1 MTKCS
6 TAARFRSTCSI
17 PAPTSGS
24 RNRRRTSKAR
34 GNGERLRCAIFNISY
49 CSSAL
54 FQGMATSAEGSKPAV
69 KVFVATTVMLTFI
82 SFWRAS
88 AIVLADLASSA
99 YYAGG
104 DAEKVIGKSAP
115 WFILGVMLFS
125 YAVRALYIESSSMFV
140 RGGVYRVV
148 KEAMGGTLAKF
159 SVSAL
164 LFDYVLTGPISAVS
178 AGQYLAGFIK
188 DMGDY
193 FHRPLHFSDD
203 HFAAGLA
210 VLVVF
215 YFWWKNTQGMH
226 ESSQKALQIMII
238 TTVMVVILIIWCT
251 ITVLRAPIQLP
262 PSPLQPGVIPL
273 NKESLGWL
281 NGTWF
286 AHLTWIILFV
296 GFGHSVL
303 AMSGEETLAQVNRE
317 IEHPKLKNLEK
328 TGLVIFV
335 YSLLFTSLVSVFAV
349 MMIPD
354 KVRPDYFANLI
365 GGIAMYLAGPI
376 VLKLLF
382 HGFVVVVGVLI
393 LAGAQNTSIVGAN
406 GVLNR
411 VAEDG
416 VLTDWFQKPQPKYG
430 TSYRIINMI
439 VGMQLLTII
448 LSKGNVYVLAG
459 LYAFGVIWS
468 FALKS
473 LAVLVLRYTEP
484 ENRQWKVPGNV
495 HVGGKEVPLGLILI
509 SAVLLITALVN
520 LFTKSEAT
528 IAGVTFSAVFFA
540 LFTYSEHR
548 VAKERHGKPENLD
561 QFRVYGNQELGSGA
575 LGVRPGNIL
584 VAVRDP
590 RNLYYL
596 RDVLRNTDTNR
607 QDVVVMTARL
617 YHREHSF
624 SGSAV
629 VEASQVFDHYEQEL
643 FTAAVAVAEKEG
655 KPVSLLVVPATDVFE
670 AIIVTAQRLDASR
683 IVCGFSNKLTPD
695 EQAKS
700 LGDAW
705 ERLPEPRP
713 RLILEIHEPNGKIH
727 EYPLGPHAPRMRT
740 QDLELMHKVWLDIT
754 SDPKYC
760 GAHHY
765 HIVAV
770 ALEELRRELNS
781 DQRSEI
787 LQKLLDEMHRDEAP
801 GRG

>member
-1 MTKCS
+1 
-6 TAARFRSTCSI
+6 
-17 PAPTSGS
+17 
-24 RNRRRTSKAR
+24 
-34 GNGERLRCAIFNISY
+34 
-49 CSSAL
+49 
-54 FQGMATSAEGSKPAV
+54 MATAPEGSKPVV

-88 AIVLADLASSA
+88 AIVLSDLASSA

-115 WFILGVMLFS
+115 WFILAVMLFS

-188 DMGDY
+188 DLGMV
-193 FHRPLHFSDD
+193 FHRPLNFSDD

-210 VLVVF
+210 IIIVV
-215 YFWWKNTQGMH
+215 YFWWKNTQGIH
-226 ESSQKALQIMII
+226 ESSQKALQIMAI
-238 TTVMVVILIIWCT
+238 TTVMVVILIVWCT
-251 ITVLRAPIQLP
+251 ITVLRAPVQLP
-262 PSPLQPGVIPL
+262 PNPLHAGVVPL

-286 AHLTWIILFV
+286 SHWIWIIAFV

-335 YSLLFTSLVSVFAV
+335 YSLLFTSLVSFFAV
-349 MMIPD
+349 MIIPD
-354 KVRPDYFANLI
+354 AVRPTYFANLI
-365 GGIAMYLAGPI
+365 GGIAVYLAGPAT
-376 VLKLLF
+376 LKLLF
-382 HGFVVVVGVLI
+382 HGFVVLVGVLI

-416 VLTDWFQKPQPKYG
+416 VLTSWFQRPHHRYG
-430 TSYRIINMI
+430 TSYRIINLI
-439 VGMQLLTII
+439 VSMQLLTIV
-448 LSKGNVYVLAG
+448 LSRGDVYQLAA

-468 FALKS
+468 FTMKS
-473 LAVLVLRYTEP
+473 LAVLVLRFTEP
-484 ENRQWKVPGNV
+484 GNRAWKVPGNL
-495 HVGGKEVPLGLILI
+495 HIGKTEVPIGLII
-509 SAVLLITALVN
+509 VSAVLFMTAIVN
-520 LFTKSEAT
+520 LFTKYEAT
-528 IAGVTFSAVFFA
+528 IAGVVFSVAFFTI
-540 LFTYSEHR
+540 FTISEHH
-548 VAKERHGKPENLD
+548 VAKERHGKPEQLD

-575 LGVRPGNIL
+575 MGVRPGNVL

-596 RDVLRNTDTNR
+596 RHVLGHTHTGK
-607 QDVVVMTARL
+607 QDVVVMSARL

-629 VEASQVFDHYEQEL
+629 LEASQVFDHYEQEL

-655 KPVSLLVVPATDVFE
+655 KPISLLVVPATDVFE
-670 AIIVTAQRLDASR
+670 AIMVTAQRLDSSR
-683 IVCGFSNKLTPD
+683 VVCGLSNKLTSD
-695 EQAKS
+695 EQAKLS
-700 LGDAW
+700 GDAW

-713 RLILEIHEPNGKIH
+713 RLTLEVCAPDGAIR
-727 EYPLGPHAPRMRT
+727 EYALGPHTPRMRP
-740 QDLELMHKVWLDIT
+740 QDVELMHKLWLNIT
-754 SDPKYC
+754 ADPKFA

-765 HIVAV
+765 HIVAL
-770 ALEELRRELNS
+770 ALEELQRELS
-781 DQRSEI
+781 TEQRTEL
-787 LQKLLDEMHRDEAP
+787 LQKLHAEMKVPARDKIEE
-801 GRG
+801 

>member
-1 MTKCS
+1 
-6 TAARFRSTCSI
+6 
-17 PAPTSGS
+17 
-24 RNRRRTSKAR
+24 
-34 GNGERLRCAIFNISY
+34 
-49 CSSAL
+49 
-54 FQGMATSAEGSKPAV
+54 V

-82 SFWRAS
+82 SFWRAA

-115 WFILGVMLFS
+115 WFILAVMLFS

-178 AGQYLAGFIK
+178 AGQYLAGFIQ
-188 DMGDY
+188 DIGQY
-193 FHRPLHFSDD
+193 VHHPLVFSEDHFSAI
-203 HFAAGLA
+203 FAAFV
-210 VLVVF
+210 VL
-215 YFWWKNTQGMH
+215 YFWWKNIQGIH
-226 ESSQKALQIMII
+226 ESSEKALQIMVI
-238 TTVMVVILIIWCT
+238 TTVMVVILIVWCT
-251 ITVLRAPIQLP
+251 ITVSRVPIQIP
-262 PSPLQPGVIPL
+262 PSPLHPGVVRL

-281 NGTWF
+281 DGTWIS
-286 AHLTWIILFV
+286 HLTWIILFV

-328 TGLVIFV
+328 TGLVIFI
-335 YSLLFTSLVSVFAV
+335 YSLLFTSLVSFFAV
-349 MMIPD
+349 MIIPD
-354 KVRPDYFANLI
+354 QVRHDYFANLI
-365 GGIAMYLAGPI
+365 GGITMFLVGPM
-376 VLKLLF
+376 VLKLIF
-382 HGFVVVVGVLI
+382 HGFVVLVGVLI

-416 VLTDWFQKPQPKYG
+416 VLTDWFQKPQHKFG
-430 TSYRIINMI
+430 TSYRIINLI
-439 VGMQLLTII
+439 VIMQLLTII

-484 ENRQWKVPGNV
+484 ENRQWKVPGNL
-495 HVGGKEVPLGLILI
+495 HVGGREVPLGLIVI

-528 IAGVTFSAVFFA
+528 VAGVAFSVVFFA
-540 LFTYSEHR
+540 VFTISEHR
-548 VAKERHGKPENLD
+548 VAKARHGKPENLD

-596 RDVLRNTDTNR
+596 RDVLRATDTLR
-607 QDVVVMTARL
+607 QDVVVMTSRL

-624 SGSAV
+624 SGSSV
-629 VEASQVFDHYEQEL
+629 IEASQVFDHYEQEL

-655 KPVSLLVVPATDVFE
+655 KPVSLLVVPGTDVFDS
-670 AIIVTAQRLDASR
+670 IVMTGQRLDSSR
-683 IVCGFSNKLTPD
+683 IVCGLSNKLTTD
-695 EQAKS
+695 EQAK
-700 LGDAW
+700 LTGDAW

-713 RLILEIHEPNGKIH
+713 RLTLEIHSPSGSVH
-727 EYPLGPHAPRMRT
+727 EYPLGPHAPRMRP
-740 QDLELMHKVWLDIT
+740 QDLELMHRVWLDIT
-754 SDPKYC
+754 SDPRYA

-765 HIVAV
+765 HIVAL
-770 ALEELRRELNS
+770 ALEELQRELKND
-781 DQRSEI
+781 DQRAE
-787 LQKLLDEMHRDEAP
+787 LLAKLLDEMNRDHP
-801 GRG
+801 PS

>member
-1 MTKCS
+1 
-6 TAARFRSTCSI
+6 
-17 PAPTSGS
+17 
-24 RNRRRTSKAR
+24 
-34 GNGERLRCAIFNISY
+34 
-49 CSSAL
+49 
-54 FQGMATSAEGSKPAV
+54 MATSVESSKPAI

-88 AIVLADLASSA
+88 AIVLSDLASSA

-125 YAVRALYIESSSMFV
+125 YCVRALYIESSSMFV

-188 DMGDY
+188 DMGVY
-193 FHRPLHFSDD
+193 MHRPLHFSDD

-210 VLVVF
+210 VIVVA

-226 ESSQKALQIMII
+226 ESSQKALQIMAI

-251 ITVLRAPIQLP
+251 ITVLRAPVQLP
-262 PSPLQPGVIPL
+262 PNPLHAGVVPL
-273 NKESLGWL
+273 TKESLGWL
-281 NGTWF
+281 DTTWF
-286 AHLTWIILFV
+286 RHLPLGILTSLILFV

-328 TGLVIFV
+328 TGLVIFI
-335 YSLLFTSLVSVFAV
+335 YSLLFTSLVSFFAV
-349 MMIPD
+349 MIIPD

-365 GGIAMYLAGPI
+365 GGIAMYLAGPTS
-376 VLKLLF
+376 LKLLF
-382 HGFVVVVGVLI
+382 HAFVVLVGVLI

-416 VLTDWFQKPQPKYG
+416 VLTSWFQKPHHRFG
-430 TSYRIINMI
+430 TSYRIINLI
-439 VGMQLLTII
+439 VGMQLLVIF
-448 LSKGNVYVLAG
+448 LSLGNVYVLAA

-468 FALKS
+468 FAMKS
-473 LAVLVLRYTEP
+473 IAVLVLRFTEP
-484 ENRQWKVPGNV
+484 GNRAWKVPGNL
-495 HVGGKEVPLGLILI
+495 HIGKTELPVGLILI
-509 SAVLLITALVN
+509 SAVLLITAVVN
-520 LFTKSEAT
+520 LFTKYQAT
-528 IAGVTFSAVFFA
+528 IAGVIFSAVFFTI
-540 LFTYSEHR
+540 FTLSERH
-548 VAKERHGKPENLD
+548 VARERHGKPEQLD

-575 LGVRPGNIL
+575 MGVREGNIL

-596 RDVLRNTDTNR
+596 RQVLQHTHTGK
-607 QDVVVMTARL
+607 QDVVVMSGRM

-629 VEASQVFDHYEQEL
+629 LDATQVFDHYEQEL

-655 KPVSLLVVPATDVFE
+655 KPISLLVVPATDVFE
-670 AIIVTAQRLDASR
+670 AIMVTAQRLASSR
-683 IVCGFSNKLTPD
+683 IVCGLSNKLTAD
-695 EQAKS
+695 EQAKF

-705 ERLPEPRP
+705 ERLPEPGP
-713 RLILEIHEPNGKIH
+713 RWT
-727 EYPLGPHAPRMRT
+727 LG
-740 QDLELMHKVWLDIT
+740 
-754 SDPKYC
+754 
-760 GAHHY
+760 
-765 HIVAV
+765 VA
-770 ALEELRRELNS
+770 AL
-781 DQRSEI
+781 
-787 LQKLLDEMHRDEAP
+787 A
-801 GRG
+801 

>member
-1 MTKCS
+1 
-6 TAARFRSTCSI
+6 
-17 PAPTSGS
+17 
-24 RNRRRTSKAR
+24 
-34 GNGERLRCAIFNISY
+34 
-49 CSSAL
+49 
-54 FQGMATSAEGSKPAV
+54 MATTPERTKPAV

-88 AIVLADLASSA
+88 AIVLSDLASSA

-115 WFILGVMLFS
+115 WFILAVMLFS

-188 DMGDY
+188 DLGLQ
-193 FHRPLHFSDD
+193 FLHRDLRFSDD

-210 VLVVF
+210 IMIVV
-215 YFWWKNTQGMH
+215 YFWWKNTQGIH
-226 ESSQKALQIMII
+226 ESSQKALQIMAI
-238 TTVMVVILIIWCT
+238 TTVMVVILILWCT
-251 ITVLRAPIQLP
+251 ITVLRAPVQLP
-262 PSPLQPGVIPL
+262 PSPLHAGVVPL

-281 NGTWF
+281 DGTWF
-286 AHLTWIILFV
+286 RHITWIILFV

-328 TGLVIFV
+328 TGLVIFI
-335 YSLLFTSLVSVFAV
+335 YSLLFTSLVSFFAV
-349 MMIPD
+349 MIIPD
-354 KVRPDYFANLI
+354 RVRPDYFANLI
-365 GGIAMYLAGPI
+365 GGIAMYLVGPTS
-376 VLKLLF
+376 LKLLF
-382 HGFVVVVGVLI
+382 HGFVVLVGVLI

-416 VLTDWFQKPQPKYG
+416 VLTDWFQKPHHRYG
-430 TSYRIINMI
+430 TSYRIINLI
-439 VGMQLLTII
+439 VCMQLLTVF
-448 LSKGNVYVLAG
+448 LSLGNVYVLAA

-468 FALKS
+468 FTMKS
-473 LAVLVLRYTEP
+473 LAVLVLRFTEP
-484 ENRQWKVPGNV
+484 GNRAWKVPGNL
-495 HVGGKEVPLGLILI
+495 HIGKTEIPVGLILI
-509 SAVLLITALVN
+509 SGVLFITAIVN
-520 LFTKSEAT
+520 LFTKYEAT
-528 IAGVTFSAVFFA
+528 IAGLIFSGVFFTI
-540 LFTYSEHR
+540 FTISEHH
-548 VAKERHGKPENLD
+548 VTKERHGKPEQLD

-575 LGVRPGNIL
+575 MGVRPGNVL

-596 RDVLRNTDTNR
+596 RHILSHTNTIK
-607 QDVVVMTARL
+607 QDVVVMSARL

-624 SGSAV
+624 SGSSV
-629 VEASQVFDHYEQEL
+629 FEASQVFDHYEQEL

-655 KPVSLLVVPATDVFE
+655 KPISLLVVPATDVFE
-670 AIIVTAQRLDASR
+670 AIMVTAQRLDSSR
-683 IVCGFSNKLTPD
+683 VICGLSNKLTAD
-695 EQAKS
+695 EQAK
-700 LGDAW
+700 LTGDAW

-713 RLILEIHEPNGKIH
+713 RLNLEVCAPDGTIREFA
-727 EYPLGPHAPRMRT
+727 LGPHAPRMRP
-740 QDLELMHKVWLDIT
+740 QDVELMHRLWLSIT
-754 SDPKYC
+754 ADPKFA

-765 HIVAV
+765 HIVAL
-770 ALEELRRELNS
+770 ALEELQRELGTE
-781 DQRSEI
+781 QRAQL
-787 LQKLLDEMHRDEAP
+787 LQKLHDEMRATTRTDLDS
-801 GRG
+801 

>member
-1 MTKCS
+1 
-6 TAARFRSTCSI
+6 
-17 PAPTSGS
+17 
-24 RNRRRTSKAR
+24 
-34 GNGERLRCAIFNISY
+34 
-49 CSSAL
+49 
-54 FQGMATSAEGSKPAV
+54 MATAPEGTKPAV

-82 SFWRAS
+82 SFWRAA
-88 AIVLADLASSA
+88 AIVLSDLASSA

-115 WFILGVMLFS
+115 WFILAVMLFS

-188 DMGDY
+188 DIVAY
-193 FHRPLHFSDD
+193 FLHRDLQFSDN

-210 VLVVF
+210 IIIVI
-215 YFWWKNTQGMH
+215 YFWWKNTQGIH
-226 ESSQKALQIMII
+226 ESSQKALQIMVI
-238 TTVMVVILIIWCT
+238 TTVMVVILIVWCS
-251 ITVLRAPIQLP
+251 ITVLRGPIQLP
-262 PSPLQPGVIPL
+262 PSPVHPGVVPL

-281 NGTWF
+281 AGYPWLT
-286 AHLTWIILFV
+286 HLTWIILFV

-328 TGLVIFV
+328 TGLVIFI
-335 YSLLFTSLVSVFAV
+335 YSLLFTSLVSFFAV

-354 KVRPDYFANLI
+354 DVRPNYFANLI
-365 GGIAMYLAGPI
+365 GGIAMYLAGPTS
-376 VLKLLF
+376 LKLLF
-382 HGFVVVVGVLI
+382 HGFVVLVGVLI

-416 VLTDWFQKPQPKYG
+416 VLTGWFQKPHNRYG
-430 TSYRIINMI
+430 TSYRIINLI
-439 VGMQLLTII
+439 VSLQLLTII
-448 LSKGNVYVLAG
+448 LSRGDVYQLAA

-468 FALKS
+468 FAMKS
-473 LAVLVLRYTEP
+473 LAVLVLRFTEP
-484 ENRQWKVPGNV
+484 GNREWKVPGNL
-495 HVGGKEVPLGLILI
+495 HIGKTEIPLGLMVI
-509 SAVLLITALVN
+509 AVVLLTTAVIN

-528 IAGVTFSAVFFA
+528 IAGLIFSGVFFTI
-540 LFTYSEHR
+540 FTVSEHH
-548 VAKERHGKPENLD
+548 VAKERHGKPEQLD

-575 LGVRPGNIL
+575 MGVRPGNVL

-596 RDVLRNTDTNR
+596 RHVLGHTNTTK
-607 QDVVVMTARL
+607 QDVVVMSARL

-629 VEASQVFDHYEQEL
+629 LEATQVFDHYEQEL

-655 KPVSLLVVPATDVFE
+655 KPISLLVVPATDVFE
-670 AIIVTAQRLDASR
+670 AIMVTAQRLDSSR
-683 IVCGFSNKLTPD
+683 VVCGLSNKLTAD
-695 EQAKS
+695 EQAK
-700 LGDAW
+700 LTGDAW

-713 RLILEIHEPNGKIH
+713 RLNLEVCAPDGSIR
-727 EYPLGPHAPRMRT
+727 EYSLGPHTPRMRG
-740 QDLELMHKVWLDIT
+740 QDVELMHKLWLDIT
-754 SDPKYC
+754 ADPKYA

-765 HIVAV
+765 HIVAL
-770 ALEELRRELNS
+770 ALEELQRELTTE
-781 DQRSEI
+781 QRAQL
-787 LQKLLDEMHRDEAP
+787 LQKLHDEMNRP
-801 GRG
+801 GQQ

>member
-1 MTKCS
+1 
-6 TAARFRSTCSI
+6 
-17 PAPTSGS
+17 
-24 RNRRRTSKAR
+24 
-34 GNGERLRCAIFNISY
+34 
-49 CSSAL
+49 
-54 FQGMATSAEGSKPAV
+54 MATSPEGTKPAV

-88 AIVLADLASSA
+88 AIVLSDLASSA

-104 DAEKVIGKSAP
+104 DAENVIGKSAP
-115 WFILGVMLFS
+115 WFILAVMLFS

-188 DMGDY
+188 DMGVY
-193 FHRPLHFSDD
+193 LHRPLNFSDN

-210 VLVVF
+210 VIVVV

-226 ESSQKALQIMII
+226 ESSQKALQIMAI

-251 ITVLRAPIQLP
+251 ITVLRAPVQLP
-262 PSPLQPGVIPL
+262 PNPLHPGVIPL
-273 NKESLGWL
+273 NKDSLGWL

-286 AHLTWIILFV
+286 SHITWIILFV

-328 TGLVIFV
+328 TGAVIFI
-335 YSLLFTSLVSVFAV
+335 YSLLFTSLVSFFAV
-349 MMIPD
+349 MIIPD
-354 KVRPDYFANLI
+354 NVRPGFFANLI
-365 GGIAMYLAGPI
+365 GGIAMYLAGPTY
-376 VLKLLF
+376 LKLIF
-382 HGFVVVVGVLI
+382 HGFVVLVGVLI

-416 VLTDWFQKPQPKYG
+416 VLTSWFQRPHHRYG
-430 TSYRIINMI
+430 TSYRIINLI
-439 VGMQLLTII
+439 VGLQILTIV
-448 LSKGNVYVLAG
+448 LSRGDVYKLAA

-468 FALKS
+468 FAMKS
-473 LAVLVLRYTEP
+473 IAVLVLRFTEP
-484 ENRQWKVPGNV
+484 GNREWKVPGNI
-495 HVGGKEVPLGLILI
+495 HIGTREIPVGLLLI
-509 SAVLLITALVN
+509 SGVLLITAVVN
-520 LFTKSEAT
+520 LFTKYEAT
-528 IAGVTFSAVFFA
+528 IAGVIFSAAFFA
-540 LFTYSEHR
+540 IFTISEHH
-548 VAKERHGKPENLD
+548 VAKERHGKPEQLD

-575 LGVRPGNIL
+575 MGVRPGNVL

-596 RDVLRNTDTNR
+596 RHVLGHTHTGK
-607 QDVVVMTARL
+607 QDVVVMSARL

-624 SGSAV
+624 SGSTV
-629 VEASQVFDHYEQEL
+629 FEASQVFDHYEQEL

-655 KPVSLLVVPATDVFE
+655 KPISLLVVPATDVFE
-670 AIIVTAQRLDASR
+670 AIMVTAQRLDSSR
-683 IVCGFSNKLTPD
+683 VVCGLSNKLTAD
-695 EQAKS
+695 EQAK
-700 LGDAW
+700 LTGDAW

-713 RLILEIHEPNGKIH
+713 RLTLEVCAPDGTIR
-727 EYPLGPHAPRMRT
+727 EYALGPHTPRMRP
-740 QDLELMHKVWLDIT
+740 QDVELMHKLWLNIT
-754 SDPKYC
+754 ADPKYA

-765 HIVAV
+765 HIVAL
-770 ALEELRRELNS
+770 ALEELQRELTTE
-781 DQRSEI
+781 QRAQL
-787 LQKLLDEMHRDEAP
+787 LQKLHDEMNSSNP
-801 GRG
+801 Q

>member
-1 MTKCS
+1 
-6 TAARFRSTCSI
+6 
-17 PAPTSGS
+17 
-24 RNRRRTSKAR
+24 
-34 GNGERLRCAIFNISY
+34 
-49 CSSAL
+49 
-54 FQGMATSAEGSKPAV
+54 
-69 KVFVATTVMLTFI
+69 
-82 SFWRAS
+82 
-88 AIVLADLASSA
+88 
-99 YYAGG
+99 
-104 DAEKVIGKSAP
+104 
-115 WFILGVMLFS
+115 
-125 YAVRALYIESSSMFV
+125 MFV

-178 AGQYLAGFIK
+178 AGQYLAGFIEDIGK
-188 DMGDY
+188 Y
-193 FHRPLHFSDD
+193 VHHPLVFSEDHFSAG
-203 HFAAGLA
+203 FAILI
-210 VLVVF
+210 VL
-215 YFWWKNTQGMH
+215 YFWWKNIQGMH
-226 ESSQKALQIMII
+226 ESSEKALQIMIV

-251 ITVLRAPIQLP
+251 ITVFSAPIHLP
-262 PSPLQPGVIPL
+262 PNPLHSGVVKI
-273 NKESLGWL
+273 NKESMGWL
-281 NGTWF
+281 YGSWISHF
-286 AHLTWIILFV
+286 TWIIMFV

-328 TGLVIFV
+328 TGLVIFI
-335 YSLLFTSLVSVFAV
+335 YSLLFTSLVSFYAV
-349 MMIPD
+349 MIIPD
-354 KVRPDYFANLI
+354 GVRHDYFANLI
-365 GGIAMYLAGPI
+365 GGIAMYLVGPT
-376 VLKLLF
+376 VLKLIF
-382 HGFVVVVGVLI
+382 HAFVVLVGVLI

-416 VLTDWFQKPQPKYG
+416 VLTDWFQKPQRRYG
-430 TSYRIINMI
+430 TSYRIINLI
-439 VGMQLLTII
+439 VGLQLLTII
-448 LSKGNVYVLAG
+448 LSRGNVYVLAG

-484 ENRQWKVPGNV
+484 ENRQWKVPGNI
-495 HVGGKEVPLGLILI
+495 HIGGREVPIGLILI
-509 SAVLLITALVN
+509 SGVLLITALVN

-540 LFTYSEHR
+540 IFAYSEHR
-548 VAKERHGKPENLD
+548 VTKERHGKPENLD

-596 RDVLRNTDTNR
+596 RDILRTTDTLR

-643 FTAAVAVAEKEG
+643 FTAAVAAAEKEG

-670 AIIVTAQRLDASR
+670 AIIVTAQRLDSSR
-683 IVCGFSNKLTPD
+683 IVCGVSNKLTSD
-695 EQAKS
+695 EQAK
-700 LGDAW
+700 LTGDAW
-705 ERLPEPRP
+705 ERIPEPRP
-713 RLILEIHEPNGKIH
+713 RLTLEIHEANGKLR
-727 EYPLGPHAPRMRT
+727 EYPLGPHAPRMRP
-740 QDLELMHKVWLDIT
+740 QDLELMHSVWLDIT

-765 HIVAV
+765 HIVAL

-781 DQRSEI
+781 DLRAE
-787 LQKLLDEMHRDEAP
+787 LLAKLLDEMNRDKPP
-801 GRG
+801 GQSSDCN

>member
-1 MTKCS
+1 
-6 TAARFRSTCSI
+6 
-17 PAPTSGS
+17 
-24 RNRRRTSKAR
+24 
-34 GNGERLRCAIFNISY
+34 L
-49 CSSAL
+49 SSAI
-54 FQGMATSAEGSKPAV
+54 QNVRRPAV

-82 SFWRAS
+82 SFWRAA
-88 AIVLADLASSA
+88 AIVLADLGSSA

-115 WFILGVMLFS
+115 WFILSVMLFS

-178 AGQYLAGFIK
+178 AGQYLAGFIQ
-188 DMGDY
+188 DIGQYVHHPLNFSQDY
-193 FHRPLHFSDD
+193 FAAA
-203 HFAAGLA
+203 FA
-210 VLVVF
+210 VVVVI
-215 YFWWKNTQGMH
+215 YFWWKNIQGIH
-226 ESSQKALQIMII
+226 ESSEKALQIMII
-238 TTVMVVILIIWCT
+238 TTVMVVILIVWCT
-251 ITVLRAPIQLP
+251 LTVFKVPIQTP
-262 PSPLQPGVIPL
+262 PNPLHPGVVKL
-273 NKESLGWL
+273 DKESLGWL
-281 NGTWF
+281 DGTWLSR
-286 AHLTWIILFV
+286 LTLIILFV

-328 TGLVIFV
+328 TGLVIFI
-335 YSLLFTSLVSVFAV
+335 YSLVFTSLVSFFAV
-349 MMIPD
+349 MIIPD
-354 KVRPDYFANLI
+354 SVRPNYFANLI
-365 GGIAMYLAGPI
+365 GGITMYLVGPAS
-376 VLKLLF
+376 LKLIF
-382 HGFVVVVGVLI
+382 HGFVVLVGVLI
-393 LAGAQNTSIVGAN
+393 LAGAQNTAIVGAN

-416 VLTDWFQKPQPKYG
+416 VLTDWFQKPHRRYG
-430 TSYRIINMI
+430 TSHRIINLI

-484 ENRQWKVPGNV
+484 ENRQWKVPGNF
-495 HVGGKEVPLGLILI
+495 HVGGREVPLGLLVI
-509 SAVLLITALVN
+509 SAVLLITAIVN

-540 LFTYSEHR
+540 VFTYSERH
-548 VAKERHGKPENLD
+548 VTKERHGKAENLD
-561 QFRVYGNQELGSGA
+561 QFRIYGNQELGSGA

-596 RDVLRNTDTNR
+596 CAVLRSTDTAR

-624 SGSAV
+624 GRSETMEVAD
-629 VEASQVFDHYEQEL
+629 VFDHYEQEL

-655 KPVSLLVVPATDVFE
+655 KPASLLVVPATDVFE
-670 AIIVTAQRLDASR
+670 AIVVTAARLDSSR
-683 IVCGFSNKLTPD
+683 IVCGLSNKLTTD
-695 EQAKS
+695 EQAK
-700 LGDAW
+700 LTGDAW

-713 RLILEIHEPNGKIH
+713 RLALEIHAPTGSIH
-727 EYPLGPHAPRMRT
+727 EYPLGPHAPRLRQ

-754 SDPKYC
+754 SDPKYA

-765 HIVAV
+765 HIVAL
-770 ALEELRRELNS
+770 ALEELQRELNTPE
-781 DQRSEI
+781 RAE
-787 LQKLLDEMHRDEAP
+787 LLAKLLDEMHRGDHP
-801 GRG
+801 PN

>member
-1 MTKCS
+1 M
-6 TAARFRSTCSI
+6 
-17 PAPTSGS
+17 
-24 RNRRRTSKAR
+24 
-34 GNGERLRCAIFNISY
+34 AI
-49 CSSAL
+49 
-54 FQGMATSAEGSKPAV
+54 SAEGPKPAI

-88 AIVLADLASSA
+88 AIVLSDLASSA

-115 WFILGVMLFS
+115 WFILAVMLFS

-188 DMGDY
+188 DIGVY
-193 FHRPLHFSDD
+193 LHRPLYFSDD

-210 VLVVF
+210 IVVVF

-226 ESSQKALQIMII
+226 ESSQKALQIMVI
-238 TTVMVVILIIWCT
+238 TTVMVVILLIWCT
-251 ITVLRAPIQLP
+251 ITVLRAPVIQLP
-262 PSPLQPGVIPL
+262 PNPLHAGVIPL

-281 NGTWF
+281 YGTWF
-286 AHLTWIILFV
+286 SHLTWIILFV

-328 TGLVIFV
+328 TGLVIFI
-335 YSLLFTSLVSVFAV
+335 YSLLFTSLVSFFAV
-349 MMIPD
+349 MIIPD

-365 GGIAMYLAGPI
+365 GGIAMYLSGPES
-376 VLKLLF
+376 LKLLF
-382 HGFVVVVGVLI
+382 HGFVVLVGVLI

-416 VLTDWFQKPQPKYG
+416 VLTSWFQKPHHRFG
-430 TSYRIINMI
+430 TSYRIINLI
-439 VGMQLLTII
+439 VGMQLLVIF
-448 LSKGNVYVLAG
+448 LSLGNVYVLAA

-468 FALKS
+468 FAMKS
-473 LAVLVLRYTEP
+473 IAVLVLRYTEP
-484 ENRQWKVPGNV
+484 GNRAWKVPGNL
-495 HVGGKEVPLGLILI
+495 HIGKNEIPVGLILI
-509 SAVLLITALVN
+509 SAALLITAVVN
-520 LFTKSEAT
+520 LFTKYQAT
-528 IAGVTFSAVFFA
+528 IAGVIFSAVFFTI
-540 LFTYSEHR
+540 FTLSERH
-548 VAKERHGKPENLD
+548 VTKERHGKPEQLD

-575 LGVRPGNIL
+575 MGVRPGNIL

-596 RDVLRNTDTNR
+596 RQVLAHTDTAH
-607 QDVVVMTARL
+607 QDVVVMSARL
-617 YHREHSF
+617 YHREPTF
-624 SGSAV
+624 SGSSV
-629 VEASQVFDHYEQEL
+629 MEASQVFDHYEQEL

-655 KPVSLLVVPATDVFE
+655 KPISLLVVPATDVFE
-670 AIIVTAQRLDASR
+670 AIMVTANRLASVR
-683 IVCGFSNKLTPD
+683 VVCGLSNKLTAD
-695 EQAKS
+695 EQAKL

-713 RLILEIHEPNGKIH
+713 RQTLEVVAPDGSIR
-727 EYPLGPHAPRMRT
+727 EYAIGPHNPRLRP
-740 QDLELMHKVWLDIT
+740 QDVEIMHRLWLDIT
-754 SDPKYC
+754 ADPKFAC
-760 GAHHY
+760 AHHY
-765 HIVAV
+765 HIVAL
-770 ALEELRRELNS
+770 ALEELQRELS
-781 DQRSEI
+781 TEQRTQLLEK
-787 LQKLLDEMHRDEAP
+787 LQEEMR
-801 GRG
+801 RSNTN